1 METTIIHA
9 TQKRKLHD
17 VSMTSDTSP
26 KQARTETSPEGQVV
40 NQSNLLDQSNLS
52 RTRKVDVASL
62 FRGTHNQSI
71 LEKTSLNSLDLI
83 GADQTHSEAHDS
95 AHELSIK
102 LKQERSANEKYEE
115 YLQSL
120 ISEGDSD
127 SFMWQIAEGYSPI
140 MAEGHSPI
148 LPDISGAERLRL
160 DMSTPLEGASVSGLT
175 ARRSSYSQTPRSSLF
190 HSRSSLGIPS
200 SQREAGGIPRF
211 ENEAG
216 GNPRSQNEAVF
227 GTTLSDSLDALHESL
242 RDSRQADKLYE
253 MKLKSLLVDSP

>member
-1 METTIIHA
+1 
-9 TQKRKLHD
+9 
-17 VSMTSDTSP
+17 MTSDTSP
-26 KQARTETSPEGQVV
+26 KQARTDTSPEGQVV
-40 NQSNLLDQSNLS
+40 NQSNLLDQYNLLDQSNLS

-62 FRGTHNQSI
+62 FRGTHNQST

-83 GADQTHSEAHDS
+83 GADQTQMEAQDS

-120 ISEGDSD
+120 VSEGDSD

-140 MAEGHSPI
+140 IAEGNSQI
-148 LPDISGAERLRL
+148 LPDISSAERLRL
-160 DMSTPLEGASVSGLT
+160 DISTPLESASVSGLT

-200 SQREAGGIPRF
+200 SQREAGGISRSQNEAGGIPRC

-216 GNPRSQNEAVF
+216 GIPRSNNEAVF
-227 GTTLSDSLDALHESL
+227 GATLSDSLDALHDSL
-242 RDSRQADKLYE
+242 RENRQADKLYE
-253 MKLKSLLVDSP
+253 MKLRSLLVDSP